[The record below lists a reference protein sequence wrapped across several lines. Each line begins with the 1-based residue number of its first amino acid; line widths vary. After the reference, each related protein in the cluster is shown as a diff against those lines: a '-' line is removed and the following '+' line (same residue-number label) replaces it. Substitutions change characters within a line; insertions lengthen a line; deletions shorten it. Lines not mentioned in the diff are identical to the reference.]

1 MQLIIYKTVG
11 HKRMKPK
18 YTYKKSSEFID
29 NIDFEYFET
38 YSLLRGQKFEEEI
51 ESLESEF
58 TNIKSKTDRNEAQ
71 KRRLSELDELLNFT
85 QVIINKKGQLHFS
98 AEKIN
103 RIEKTD
109 SKSERLIEILK
120 TEINDIPNWMCAPI
134 YRDAILFYDKN
145 DNLIKPLNICLS
157 CEYME
162 TELFDHINADFKT
175 YELMRKFLIDI
186 GHKVETEKARC

>member
-1 MQLIIYKTVG
+1 
-11 HKRMKPK
+11 MKQK
-18 YTYKKSSEFID
+18 YTYRKSLEFIEK
-29 NIDFEYFET
+29 IDFEYFET
-38 YSLLRGQKFEEEI
+38 YSLQRGKKFEEEI

-58 TNIKSKTDRNEAQ
+58 ANIKSKTDRNETQ
-71 KRRLSELDELLNFT
+71 KKRLSELDELLNFT
-85 QVIINKKGQLHFS
+85 QVIINKKGQFHFS

-109 SKSERLIEILK
+109 SKSKRLIEILK

-145 DNLIKPLNICLS
+145 ETLIQQLNICLS

-162 TELFDHINADFKT
+162 TELFNHINADFKT
-175 YELMRKFLIDI
+175 YELMREFLIEI
-186 GHKVETEKARC
+186 GHKIGTEKASG

>member
-1 MQLIIYKTVG
+1 
-11 HKRMKPK
+11 MKPK
-18 YTYKKSSEFID
+18 YTYIKSSEFID

-38 YSLLRGQKFEEEI
+38 YSLQRGQNFEEEI

-58 TNIKSKTDRNEAQ
+58 ANIKSKTDQNETQ
-71 KRRLSELDELLNFT
+71 KSRLSELDGLLNFT

-109 SKSERLIEILK
+109 SKSKRLIEILK

-162 TELFDHINADFKT
+162 TRLFNHINSDFKT
-175 YELMRKFLIDI
+175 YELMREFLIDI
-186 GHKVETEKARC
+186 GHKVETEKASG